1 MEATNITAQ
10 NTTIARG
17 NMANVNL
24 TITSEE
30 GHTASYSVNAPTLDA
45 GLDSLLEWLTT
56 MSGAVEVKGLSR
68 E

>member
-1 MEATNITAQ
+1 MQTAQ
-10 NTTIARG
+10 NTTNAQG

-30 GHTASYSVNAPTLDA
+30 GYTASYSVNAPTLDA

-56 MSGAVEVKGLSR
+56 MSGAIEVKGLLR
-68 E
+68 G

>member
-1 MEATNITAQ
+1 METAQ
-10 NTTIARG
+10 NTTNAQG

-30 GHTASYSVNAPTLDA
+30 GYTASYNVNAPTLDA

-56 MSGAVEVKGLSR
+56 MSGAVEVKGLLR
-68 E
+68 G